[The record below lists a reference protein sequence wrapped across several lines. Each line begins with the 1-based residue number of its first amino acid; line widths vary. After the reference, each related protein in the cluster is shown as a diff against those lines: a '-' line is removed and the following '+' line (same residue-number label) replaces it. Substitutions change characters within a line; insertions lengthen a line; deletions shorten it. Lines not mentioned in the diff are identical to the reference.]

1 MILRAI
7 DNLNRGDHFYLTP
20 EDQCMFLREYTTG
33 GGWQHS
39 DSNQLILN
47 LKKSPS
53 LRLTAPKQH
62 YWKERAIDQAAG
74 ELRQA
79 LNLPSLSGITFV
91 PIPPSK
97 SKTDPE
103 YDDRLETSR
112 LLKIVRGQM
121 PRRSAL
127 PAVDQGGS
135 PACRRAVGEGCA
147 TEAADERRLPR
158 QGQVRRHHLRRRAHG
173 RPRFREVR
181 EGCRDARLGEARRH
195 PERQQARLPAARPG
209 PVHGLRV
216 GDDVFDHVAAGQ
228 ALPVLQLHA
237 GATPG
242 HPGVPGTDGLGAAA

>member
-103 YDDRLETSR
+103 YDDRLVLILRKTFSGHTVDIRELLVQPVTRASHHGGTISR
-112 LLKIVRGQM
+112 SIPGLMSGWQIDERFVTPAPSTVILFDDVLTTGASFIAAKQKLQD
-121 PRRSAL
+121 AL
-127 PAVDQGGS
+127 PSINRVIGIFIA
-135 PACRRAVGEGCA
+135 RRAIPTA
-147 TEAADERRLPR
+147 L
-158 QGQVRRHHLRRRAHG
+158 
-173 RPRFREVR
+173 
-181 EGCRDARLGEARRH
+181 
-195 PERQQARLPAARPG
+195 
-209 PVHGLRV
+209 
-216 GDDVFDHVAAGQ
+216 DDFA
-228 ALPVLQLHA
+228 
-237 GATPG
+237 
-242 HPGVPGTDGLGAAA
+242 